1 MGLFGKKTK
10 PKQGAVKT
18 VNGIHYAY
26 RGGKWVKMSAQ
37 AQANINRNDA
47 LNRANVGGTT
57 QLLKNQKAPSN
68 QSSSSATTNTNN
80 KSKTTPK
87 KGPVV
92 KSVGTVDFNINKDH
106 SGTSAG
112 LTSYNKAL
120 KASKGLKTDKERD
133 KSTNKVLKE
142 ERDSNRNKI
151 SANKKKKRMHPIE
164 KRNRAI
170 HGDTEVQNLKDRHA
184 AWKKARKEG
193 TLADWEKT
201 YHPNRTPQYRN
212 RKKSSSESNKGSST
226 STSNKGS
233 TNRTKLQGKSA
244 YDTKLDLKLTDS
256 KVYGNKNKKKKKN
269 LTKDEIKYPTR
280 GTFRGS

>member
-68 QSSSSATTNTNN
+68 RSSSSATTNTNN
-80 KSKTTPK
+80 NKKEVPK
-87 KGPVV
+87 GQPKPKVV
-92 KSVGTVDFNINKDH
+92 SVGTVNFNINKDH
-106 SGTSAG
+106 SGTEAG
-112 LTSYNKAL
+112 LTSYNKAK
-120 KASKGLKTDKERD
+120 KAAIGKKTDKERD

-142 ERDSNRNKI
+142 ERESNRNKI
-151 SANKKKKRMHPIE
+151 SANNKKKITARSRMRA
-164 KRNRAI
+164 RNEEI
-170 HGDTEVQNLKDRHA
+170 HGKSMQPLIDKHA

-201 YHPNRTPQYRN
+201 HHPDRVPQYRN
-212 RKKSSSESNKGSST
+212 RKKLKGEKTTNSPLHKAGGPNSQFNKDGTPKTKKST
-226 STSNKGS
+226 PNSV
-233 TNRTKLQGKSA
+233 QQI
-244 YDTKLDLKLTDS
+244 
-256 KVYGNKNKKKKKN
+256 KKKKKKVN
-269 LTKDEIKYPTR
+269 HTGQPGGKYQFT
-280 GTFRGS
+280 TM